1 MSLSTP
7 ILTTPSE
14 TWAFVPLAAKARAT
28 AAVSLRT
35 TAISSSCVGK
45 SDSKKL
51 VNARPVRLERG
62 IGNHVHHA
70 SVLDDVVPVRHGLRA
85 AEILLDQQDGEALLL
100 EPRDGASD
108 LLHDH
113 RREPFGGLV
122 EQQQARAGAQY
133 APDRQHLLL
142 SAGELGALAAQALP
156 EVRKQLEDL
165 LERKDAPRP
174 P

>member
-7 ILTTPSE
+7 ILITPSE
-14 TWAFVPLAAKARAT
+14 IWAFAPLAAKARAT

-51 VNARPVRLERG
+51 MYARPVRLERG
-62 IGNHVHHA
+62 VGDHVHDA
-70 SVLDDVVPVRHGLRA
+70 AVLDDVVPVRHGLRE
-85 AEILLDQQDGEALLL
+85 AEILLDQQDGEALPL

-113 RREPFGGLV
+113 RREAFGGLI
-122 EQQQARAGAQY
+122 EQQ
-133 APDRQHLLL
+133 
-142 SAGELGALAAQALP
+142 
-156 EVRKQLEDL
+156 
-165 LERKDAPRP
+165 
-174 P
+174 